1 MKYKMMTMKKRMII
15 NRLKEFGHMPRHRNC
30 VYTIYLECGAL
41 LHNEKQKGGGAPK
54 ILIVHEL
61 DND

>member
-1 MKYKMMTMKKRMII
+1 MKFKTMKKRMII

-41 LHNEKQKGGGAPK
+41 LHNEKAKGGVLLK
-54 ILIVHEL
+54 YL
-61 DND
+61 